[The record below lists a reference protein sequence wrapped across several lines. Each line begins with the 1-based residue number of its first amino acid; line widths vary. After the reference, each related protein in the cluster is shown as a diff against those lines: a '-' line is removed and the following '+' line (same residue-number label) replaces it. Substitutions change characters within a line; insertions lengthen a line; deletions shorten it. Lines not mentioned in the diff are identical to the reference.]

1 MFNEFSMDLL
11 ELVNLRSKG
20 NTSVYYNKMFDFLI
34 KHNVFERKEF
44 IISEIKND
52 LIHLLKHFE
61 EIEEYE
67 KWQDKLD
74 LPLVNTHVY
83 DGKYLMPDEY
93 YSLDIHD
100 HVRSLCKTDEELSR
114 VNDELMLFELSGEID
129 FIKYMKYLVDTMNS
143 MNLVWGVG
151 RGSSISVYIFY
162 LLGVHK
168 VDCIKYDISYDDF
181 FKIKE

>member
-1 MFNEFSMDLL
+1 MDLL

-67 KWQDKLD
+67 KCLLLQ
-74 LPLVNTHVY
+74 
-83 DGKYLMPDEY
+83 KY
-93 YSLDIHD
+93 IT
-100 HVRSLCKTDEELSR
+100 K
-114 VNDELMLFELSGEID
+114 
-129 FIKYMKYLVDTMNS
+129 
-143 MNLVWGVG
+143 
-151 RGSSISVYIFY
+151 
-162 LLGVHK
+162 
-168 VDCIKYDISYDDF
+168 
-181 FKIKE
+181 

>member
-1 MFNEFSMDLL
+1 MDKKLKKKNPESL
-11 ELVNLRSKG
+11 
-20 NTSVYYNKMFDFLI
+20 
-34 KHNVFERKEF
+34 
-44 IISEIKND
+44 SED
-52 LIHLLKHFE
+52 QLLKALYNGIAPSKLYLNDDI
-61 EIEEYE
+61 IEEYE
-67 KWQDKLD
+67 KWQDELD

-93 YSLDIHD
+93 YSLNIHD

-129 FIKYMKYLVDTMNS
+129 FVKYMKYLVDTMNS

>member
-1 MFNEFSMDLL
+1 MDKKLKKKSPKSL
-11 ELVNLRSKG
+11 
-20 NTSVYYNKMFDFLI
+20 
-34 KHNVFERKEF
+34 
-44 IISEIKND
+44 SED
-52 LIHLLKHFE
+52 QLLKALYNGIKPSKLYLND
-61 EIEEYE
+61 EIIKEYE
-67 KWQDKLD
+67 KWQDDLD

-83 DGKYLMPDEY
+83 DGRYLMPCEY
-93 YSLDIHD
+93 YNLDISKY
-100 HVRSLCKTDEELSR
+100 VRSLCKSDEELNR
-114 VNDELMLFELSGEID
+114 VNDELMLFELAGEID

-168 VDCIKYDISYDDF
+168 VDCIKYNVSYDEF